1 VKVLIVNSSDNFGGA
16 GRAAFRI
23 HNSLKLNTVESKMAV
38 TLKLTN
44 NSDVI
49 SLDGKKDKFFKFI
62 KPQIEKYIS
71 KKWDP
76 SSNELHSLSLFNSK
90 WLNIINDSDCD
101 VINLHW
107 VNGEML
113 SIKDISL
120 INKPIVWTFHDMWA
134 FCGTEHYSSSE
145 YWKNGY
151 LQFNNLNI
159 NKFIWNRKYKYWNNQ
174 VFNIVTPSKWLADC
188 VQESR
193 IFKNSNINVIPNP
206 IDTQFWSQID
216 KYLSRKILKLE
227 DDKFYILFC
236 AFGNINDPRKGFD
249 LFKKSLLYID
259 KNQKNLEIIVV
270 GNTNLN
276 GDIENIKT
284 RYFGQL
290 NDDISLKILYNSA
303 DILVLPSRMDNLPNV
318 ALESMACGTPIVSF
332 SIGGMFDIIDHMTNG
347 YLATPFDCK
356 DFANGIN
363 IFLNSTLN
371 LNEFSNNA
379 SHKINDNYNQE
390 LIGRKYK
397 NLFQTLI

>member
-1 VKVLIVNSSDNFGGA
+1 MKVLIVNSSDNFGGA

-23 HNSLKLNTVESKMAV
+23 HNSLKLNTVDSKMAV

-49 SLDGKKDKFFKFI
+49 SLDGKTDKLFKFI

-71 KKWDP
+71 QKWDP

-90 WLNIINDSDCD
+90 WLNIINESDCD
-101 VINLHW
+101 IINLHW

-134 FCGTEHYSSSE
+134 FCGTEHYTSSE

-151 LQFNNLNI
+151 LQFNIFNI
-159 NKFIWNRKYKYWNNQ
+159 NKFIWTRKYKYWKNQ

-188 VQESR
+188 AQESR
-193 IFKNSNINVIPNP
+193 IFKNTNINVIPNP

-216 KYLSRKILKLE
+216 KHLSRKILKLE
-227 DDKFYILFC
+227 NDKFYILFC

-249 LFKKSLLYID
+249 LFKKSLVYFD
-259 KNQKNLEIIVV
+259 KNKKNIEIIVV

-347 YLATPFDCK
+347 YLAIPFDCK

-363 IFLNSTLN
+363 IFLNSTIN
-371 LNEFSNNA
+371 LNDFSNNA
-379 SHKINDNYNQE
+379 SQKIINNYNQE

-397 NLFQTLI
+397 NIFQSLI